1 MSGSNRRRIAGEPGT
16 RSGSSRPPVV
26 PARRN
31 APSRPAPTPEE
42 EPARE
47 SVPTEARVPA
57 GAKVPSAARPAK
69 PAAEPAD
76 GGADA
81 SPRFPWLLGLAALV
95 ALVGGTTLLVL
106 GLQSHQ
112 RTGVGEGP
120 ADAARVAISTIDTFD
135 YLDMK
140 GHDERSK
147 RLMTDAFASKAKNWQ
162 PLTAQQAEENQAQGA
177 ATVSAA
183 ATMWCSRDCS
193 EDRAKVLV
201 FYDQQLDAK
210 GFKRPKL
217 ASQRAIVT
225 MSREGGR
232 WLVDGIE
239 RIKSADLQ

>member
-1 MSGSNRRRIAGEPGT
+1 VQST
-16 RSGSSRPPVV
+16 
-26 PARRN
+26 
-31 APSRPAPTPEE
+31 
-42 EPARE
+42 
-47 SVPTEARVPA
+47 
-57 GAKVPSAARPAK
+57 AKVPSAARPAK
-69 PAAEPAD
+69 PAPPT
-76 GGADA
+76 GQVGPGVP
-81 SPRFPWLLGLAALV
+81 SRFPWLLAITALV
-95 ALVGGTTLLVL
+95 ALVGGTAVLVL

-112 RTGVGEGP
+112 RSGAGEGP

-147 RLMTDAFASKAKNWQ
+147 RLMTEGFASKTKSWQ
-162 PLTAQQAEENQAQGA
+162 PLTVPQAEESQARGA

-193 EDRAKVLV
+193 EDHAKVLV

-217 ASQRAIVT
+217 ASQRAVVT
-225 MSREGGR
+225 MRREGGR

-239 RIKSADLQ
+239 RIQSADLQ